1 MNEIENSKQKMGRRT
16 FFIKLGFSLAA
27 FVGILV
33 SAPVLGA
40 LLAPI
45 FLRTPEKWRK
55 VGNVEDFKINET
67 VLVKFKSASPFPW
80 SGITDETASWL
91 RRVSDNEFVAF
102 SVNCAHLGC
111 PVRWVPDAELFL
123 CPCHGSVYNK
133 DGSYAAGPAPHGLS
147 KYPVQ
152 IKNGKVEIKTSP
164 IPITNI

>member
-1 MNEIENSKQKMGRRT
+1 MNETQISNEQMGRRK
-16 FFIKLGFSLAA
+16 FFIRLGFSLAA

-33 SAPVLGA
+33 SIPVLGA
-40 LLAPI
+40 FLAPL
-45 FLRTPEKWRK
+45 FLKPPERWRT
-55 VGNVEDFKINET
+55 VGNVDDFKIDET

-80 SGITDETASWL
+80 SRFVDETASWL
-91 RRVSDNEFVAF
+91 RRSGEDQFVAF

-123 CPCHGSVYNK
+123 CPCHGSVYNR

-152 IKNGKVEIKTSP
+152 INNGKVEIKCSP
-164 IPITNI
+164 IPITNF